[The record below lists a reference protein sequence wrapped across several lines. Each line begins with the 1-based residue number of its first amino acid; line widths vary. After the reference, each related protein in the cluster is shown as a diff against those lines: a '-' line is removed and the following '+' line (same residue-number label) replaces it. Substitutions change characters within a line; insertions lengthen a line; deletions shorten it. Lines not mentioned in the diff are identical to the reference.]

1 MSLCYSGFVSTAIP
15 NFVTTVGLA
24 AGAFTTLSFVP
35 QLLRT
40 LRTRRASDMSGWWL
54 AGFIGGLTLWLIYG
68 LLLPSMP
75 IILANIAT
83 LLLTL
88 PILVIKIYPSAGLKA
103 GAPERPHTAN

>member
-1 MSLCYSGFVSTAIP
+1 MSTAIP
-15 NFVTTVGLA
+15 NFTTTVGLA

-40 LRTRRASDMSGWWL
+40 VRTRSANDMSGWWL

-88 PILVIKIYPSAGLKA
+88 PILVIKIYFHQR
-103 GAPERPHTAN
+103 E